1 MLDIDG
7 NSLWQFSTIDGSNKK
22 INVLK
27 YKMINSTTDMI
38 VATSALSINRI
49 VSSSVAPY
57 SIVSSASKTFQST
70 TITN

>member
-1 MLDIDG
+1 
-7 NSLWQFSTIDGSNKK
+7 
-22 INVLK
+22 
-27 YKMINSTTDMI
+27 MINSTTDMI

>member
-57 SIVSSASKTFQST
+57 
-70 TITN
+70 